1 MNFILKH
8 NGPWVL
14 TFHRWWWNVQ
24 LLNLSLLLILSHHAF
39 GLLINPTWVL
49 VDEPTFVLLVENIMS
64 PTAAGI
70 HSLQVLLLICLL
82 NSLFF
87 FFFFLFHK
95 KGKDK
100 VFCKNILGIAEF
112 CILKNPLKFS
122 LNCSVHFV
130 NHFLFYFIKHTW
142 SLNSVLTLH
151 SICF

>member
-1 MNFILKH
+1 MGFDLSSLMMKRPIVKLVAAPDTKPSCVWTLDQPHLGPCRRAYFCIISWKH
-8 NGPWVL
+8 HEPNGC
-14 TFHRWWWNVQ
+14 WNPFFAGVVI
-24 LLNLSLLLILSHHAF
+24 NLSPQF
-39 GLLINPTWVL
+39 
-49 VDEPTFVLLVENIMS
+49 
-64 PTAAGI
+64 
-70 HSLQVLLLICLL
+70 
-82 NSLFF
+82 SLFL
-87 FFFFLFHK
+87 FFFLFHK